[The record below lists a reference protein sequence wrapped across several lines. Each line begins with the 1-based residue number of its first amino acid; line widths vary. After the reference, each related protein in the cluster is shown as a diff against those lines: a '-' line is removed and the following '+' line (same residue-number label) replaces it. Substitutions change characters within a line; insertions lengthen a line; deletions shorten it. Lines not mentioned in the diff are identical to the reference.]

1 MENYKIEQNENIKE
15 WQEEIAA
22 MKDKMDKTEYI
33 IQFKEEI
40 WTYLEREIN
49 KVIKKDSEL
58 YRKVQAKTRILTDC
72 LAQTKVSNVVK
83 QNASLVE
90 DHAKA
95 CSKVKELLTIMQK
108 DLISE
113 SNKYDQND
121 DFYSRT
127 PIANKL
133 RNSLLSS
140 IDCFDARLNKM
151 ENVELSELVKQ
162 LSQVIDVM
170 RTKSSLVEEEN
181 VYYREE
187 CAKLMQKLS

>member
-1 MENYKIEQNENIKE
+1 
-15 WQEEIAA
+15 
-22 MKDKMDKTEYI
+22 
-33 IQFKEEI
+33 
-40 WTYLEREIN
+40 
-49 KVIKKDSEL
+49 
-58 YRKVQAKTRILTDC
+58 
-72 LAQTKVSNVVK
+72 VSNVVK

-113 SNKYDQND
+113 SNKFDQND

-133 RNSLLSS
+133 RSSLLSS
-140 IDCFDARLNKM
+140 IDCFDVRLNKM

>member
-113 SNKYDQND
+113 SNKFDQND

-133 RNSLLSS
+133 RSSLLSS

>member
-113 SNKYDQND
+113 SNKFDQND

-133 RNSLLSS
+133 RSSLLSS
-140 IDCFDARLNKM
+140 IDCFDVRLNKM